1 MFKLFTMILS
11 VVTLAAIE
19 HVESFQVITTRKSN
33 KHRSGISC
41 PTPIGLTYHDFS
53 TPSASLYAK
62 SQTMPDILPDQ
73 DIAESGV
80 DRIRVKN
87 IEREW
92 TWGDD
97 YTATGEFSVDTFIP
111 EGEIK
116 GCVFFMHGFSQYPV
130 AYQKT
135 LKLTADNANIA
146 IIACETGLTSGIV
159 LKDIASK
166 PFSFI
171 TEPSWPQFALQ
182 RALSED
188 TKQCIDMVLKN
199 DEAFKEYGIT
209 KDLPLGVCGHSMG
222 GGLCFYVAKTFP
234 EVNHLFA
241 MAPAEGVEPFEPLC
255 AIEDKNTDV
264 TDNSML
270 LAGNWD
276 LIAPSDKIKQMSV
289 DSNKEKSMSSILVNI
304 QRGVHTGFEDK
315 LVIFGI
321 PIVNGL
327 GLIAIFFNILGFGEF
342 LFLKLL
348 SLVRTN
354 TGQLEG
360 TRALM
365 DYFFGQMANG
375 EEITVEGAKEKVADS
390 IKEKWEDKFDIKYG
404 E

>member
-1 MFKLFTMILS
+1 M
-11 VVTLAAIE
+11 
-19 HVESFQVITTRKSN
+19 
-33 KHRSGISC
+33 G
-41 PTPIGLTYHDFS
+41 
-53 TPSASLYAK
+53 
-62 SQTMPDILPDQ
+62 
-73 DIAESGV
+73 
-80 DRIRVKN
+80 
-87 IEREW
+87 
-92 TWGDD
+92 
-97 YTATGEFSVDTFIP
+97 VDTFIP

-130 AYQKT
+130 AYRKT
-135 LKLTADNANIA
+135 LKLTADNANVA

-188 TKQCIDMVLKN
+188 TKQCIEMVLKN
-199 DEAFKEYGIT
+199 DEVFKEYGIT

-222 GGLCFYVAKTFP
+222 GGLCFYVAESFP
-234 EVNHLFA
+234 QVKHLFA
-241 MAPAEGVEPFEPLC
+241 MAPAIGVEPFKPLST
-255 AIEDKNTDV
+255 IEEESV
-264 TDNSML
+264 VDNSML

-276 LIAPSDKIKQMSV
+276 FIAPSDKIKEISV
-289 DSNKEKSMSSILVNI
+289 ESNKEKSMSSILVNI

-327 GLIAIFFNILGFGEF
+327 GVLAIFFNILGFGEF

-348 SLVRTN
+348 SKLRSS

-365 DYFFGQMANG
+365 EYFFGQTANDG
-375 EEITVEGAKEKVADS
+375 EITVEGAKDKVADS